1 MSGPSTGAS
10 AIRAVT
16 RADVDQVARTMAR
29 AFTGDPFMS
38 WLIAESR
45 WPGAFERWD
54 RCQLVYS
61 FLPRLICQTTP
72 NAVAAAFWAP
82 PGLKPSSPEAQAAV
96 DRGSREA
103 FADRY
108 DLAMAAFELL
118 HDNAPEEPSWRLV
131 QVGTHPDWRGRG
143 AGERLLR
150 AQLEEIDSAHAAAF
164 LEVSNPR
171 VVSLYTRLGFEV
183 TKQVEMPEGGPVV
196 PLMYRPARSERK
208 GDS

>member
-16 RADVDQVARTMAR
+16 EADVDQVARTMAR
-29 AFTGDPFMS
+29 AFTGDPFMG
-38 WLIAESR
+38 WLIPESR

-54 RCQLVYS
+54 RCQLVHS

-72 NAVAAAFWAP
+72 DAVAAAFWAP
-82 PGLKPSSPEAQAAV
+82 PGPKPASPEAEAVV

-108 DLAMAAFELL
+108 ELAMAAFELL
-118 HDNAPEEPSWRLV
+118 HENAPEEPSWRLV

-143 AGERLLR
+143 VGERLLR
-150 AQLEEIDSAHAAAF
+150 TQLDEIDRSDAAAF

-171 VVSLYTRLGFEV
+171 VVPFYTRLGFEV
-183 TKQVEMPEGGPVV
+183 TKQVEVPEGGPVV
-196 PLMYRPARSERK
+196 PLMYRPARSRRE
-208 GDS
+208 G